1 MQLILKKKRFVLQ
14 VDVPVCTEVCVRIRG
29 GAGGGAFRVELE
41 CEVCLCEKALSETVM
56 PWVAEEGQGHR
67 VG

>member
-29 GAGGGAFRVELE
+29 GAGGAFRVELE